1 MIDFIKRASC
11 GKSVLPILPAKT
23 PITGDKNAFKDHRR
37 RTESSAFDVMRWLL
51 YWTWIAKKPDAVEFC
66 HTLVCRAGGE
76 SFLHPKE
83 FIDCFYQRSRWI

>member
-1 MIDFIKRASC
+1 MIHFIQRVFC
-11 GKSVLPILPAKT
+11 GKSVLAILPAKI
-23 PITGDKNAFKDHRR
+23 PIIGDKNAFKDHHRR
-37 RTESSAFDVMRWLL
+37 IESFAFDVMRRFL
-51 YWTWIAKKPDAVEFC
+51 YRTWTAKKPDAVEFC

>member
-1 MIDFIKRASC
+1 MINVIQRVFC

-66 HTLVCRAGGE
+66 HPLVCRTYGE
-76 SFLHPKE
+76 SFLYPKKS
-83 FIDCFYQRSRWI
+83 IDRFDQHSR